1 MMQVS
6 EPYVA
11 ANHDTH
17 HDFYEYQEAFD
28 IDIPLNHVQAG
39 IPKPVRPCPCF
50 DLWYSLASRDQKVW
64 DQLSNPGKAII
75 TASTCVALTP
85 ANTPLS
91 APPWLPLCKDNE
103 HLDNMPP
110 LQIFYVG
117 RESGMKSFEANANTE
132 YEEEK
137 YPNQYTKQASTKT
150 PSSSKQGHE
159 TRHAPGNVNWLL
171 SKAMSRS

>member
-1 MMQVS
+1 MAYDLAHEQVPNRQLKS
-6 EPYVA
+6 SKRNDYHQRQVGESYVA

-39 IPKPVRPCPCF
+39 IPKPVRPCLLF

-64 DQLSNPGKAII
+64 DQLSNSGKAII
-75 TASTCVALTP
+75 PASNCVALTP

-91 APPWLPLCKDNE
+91 APPWLPLYKANE

-110 LQIFYVG
+110 FKSFMW
-117 RESGMKSFEANANTE
+117 RESLA
-132 YEEEK
+132 
-137 YPNQYTKQASTKT
+137 
-150 PSSSKQGHE
+150 
-159 TRHAPGNVNWLL
+159 
-171 SKAMSRS
+171 